1 MIRLKLLQKDRI
13 LCADAGKDVSMTL
26 FDVLTLI
33 GGLCLFLFGMNL
45 MGEALEKKA
54 GSRLKTILGKIT
66 GNKMTGFLLGLG
78 VTAVIQSSSATT
90 VMVVG
95 FVNSGIMTLH
105 QAINVIMG
113 ANVGTTVTAWLLSLT
128 GISGD
133 NLFVQLLKP
142 KSFTPVLAL
151 VGIVFYMFSKKP
163 GRKDTGMILL
173 GFATLMTG
181 MEAMTGAVSGLRNVP
196 EFQNILVMF
205 SNPVL
210 GVFAGAL
217 LTAIIQSSSASVGI
231 LQALASTGQITY
243 ATAVP
248 IIMGQNIGTCVTAM
262 ISSVGTNKNARRT
275 AVVHLLF
282 NIIGTAVW
290 LAVFCAVKALFDLP
304 VIQQSAN
311 QLGIAIVH
319 TAFNVLCTALLLPM
333 SGLLEKIAC
342 LIVRD
347 DAREEGT
354 DELDE
359 RLMAAPAVAIAQ
371 CRKVVDR
378 MAQISVDALKASLN
392 MLDEYDG
399 KTADRIREDEDR
411 TDRYEDLLGD
421 YLVCLSNHALSDED
435 RQESAELLHL
445 IGDFERISDHA
456 VNILE
461 SAEEMREKH
470 ISFSDAAQREL
481 KIMRS
486 AVCEILDLALEA
498 YRNNDPRT
506 AKQVEPLEEVVDTLK
521 EQLRMRHILR
531 LQNGVCTI
539 ELGFVW
545 ADLLTNLERVA
556 DHCSN
561 IAGRVI
567 ESRNASID
575 LHAYLDNV
583 KIGNQKFAEEYNA
596 YAKKYALMED

>member
-1 MIRLKLLQKDRI
+1 
-13 LCADAGKDVSMTL
+13 MTL

-421 YLVCLSNHALSDED
+421 YLVRLNNHALSNED

-470 ISFSDAAQREL
+470 ICFSDAAQREL